1 MCNFLIYSTQ
11 AGYSLH
17 DRTKKNT
24 KKLQIFV
31 EYLAKISG
39 LSTFYHLQAIK
50 TAKITHFV
58 AYSTKRS
65 CLSLTGKKKQK
76 KEKQKQEKYVIL

>member
-1 MCNFLIYSTQ
+1 MTGQ
-11 AGYSLH
+11 
-17 DRTKKNT
+17 KKNT
-24 KKLQIFV
+24 TKLQIFV

-39 LSTFYHLQAIK
+39 LSTFYHLPAIK
-50 TAKITHFV
+50 TAKITHSV
-58 AYSTKRS
+58 AYCTKRN